1 MGRLAFNCTSVA
13 RLGGGNDTSGNKCD
27 ARNNRNDGRFLIS
40 VGAAV
45 AALNLTLLPA
55 LGISG
60 GGLDY
65 AGGSFQDTDFSGGE
79 YVEKD
84 FSGGSFRN
92 SNFRKADL
100 RLTRFFNSDLKDTDF
115 TDANLSG
122 STIERAI
129 LKNSVLHN
137 TILNGAYLTES
148 VLEAKDISNAD
159 FSDALIVPATAIRAL
174 CDRPDASGVNP
185 VTQVPTRESLMCPE

>member
-1 MGRLAFNCTSVA
+1 MEGLSFVCASFAC
-13 RLGGGNDTSGNKCD
+13 LGGGNDISRSKCD
-27 ARNNRNDGRFLIS
+27 PLSNTKDGRFLIA

-45 AALNLTLLPA
+45 AALNISLLPA

-65 AGGSFQDTDFSGGE
+65 AGGSFQDADFSGGE

-92 SNFRKADL
+92 SKFRKADL

-115 TDANLSG
+115 TDADLSG

-185 VTQVPTRESLMCPE
+185 VTQVPTRER